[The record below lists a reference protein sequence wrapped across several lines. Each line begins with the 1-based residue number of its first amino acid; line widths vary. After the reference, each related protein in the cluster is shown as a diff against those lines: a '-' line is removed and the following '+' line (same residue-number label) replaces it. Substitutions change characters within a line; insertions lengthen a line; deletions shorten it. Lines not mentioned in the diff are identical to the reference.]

1 MAPARPGE
9 LYRSSLDI
17 AKAGRMLGWKPE
29 FGFAEGLP
37 QLVDWF
43 RKEGR

>member
-1 MAPARPGE
+1 V
-9 LYRSSLDI
+9 
-17 AKAGRMLGWKPE
+17 LGWKPE
-29 FGFAEGLP
+29 IGFEGGLP